1 MFEFLNIIFSQAQ
14 KASEKQECVNIA
26 DRRFGNTEHDNGFV
40 STREKKKHPEE
51 SNDSEN
57 SSDYGLDTTYG
68 GKHDHTYYVSS
79 PHRLKRKYDD
89 LLDIAENLQK
99 RLTTSQKKV
108 CRLKRKV
115 SNLTSVVNE
124 LQVEKLI
131 SSDCASILE
140 TTFSDI
146 PRELMK
152 RLVMQTQKKNP
163 GAYPKELRSFAMT
176 LKFYSAKAYKYVQE
190 SFDLGLPHP
199 SVVSSW
205 YNVMDGEPG
214 FTKETLTALQTKA

>member
-1 MFEFLNIIFSQAQ
+1 M
-14 KASEKQECVNIA
+14 
-26 DRRFGNTEHDNGFV
+26 
-40 STREKKKHPEE
+40 
-51 SNDSEN
+51 
-57 SSDYGLDTTYG
+57 
-68 GKHDHTYYVSS
+68 
-79 PHRLKRKYDD
+79 
-89 LLDIAENLQK
+89 
-99 RLTTSQKKV
+99 
-108 CRLKRKV
+108 
-115 SNLTSVVNE
+115 VNE

-131 SSDCASILE
+131 SSDCASVLE
-140 TTFSDI
+140 TTFSDVT
-146 PRELMK
+146 RELMK